1 MHVPKGFVKE
11 VKEDK
16 QVFGESSIPTDAKEV
31 FAGDASFYQMI
42 ESDSGGEAEDFFAL
56 AAAPKP
62 VASKVL
68 SVPVAGSGASGKKL
82 GILKLSLIIVL
93 VIVGVMLLVPVSLYC
108 FSALTAPEVPSQS
121 EKVGG
126 DRGVSGQSEGVK
138 TVPAAGSQVTVTSGA
153 GAMEEP
159 ASWKMAQVF
168 YQQKDYAKA
177 SSAYGKLLGNLG
189 TDSSHAIIR
198 DFLYL
203 RLALCSQ
210 RLGDGPVAEAYF
222 NKVLRSQA
230 PSVVALANYHMA
242 YSQFAAQNYSEART
256 KAYQTL
262 AIVETIERPY
272 CETMIND
279 CYYLIAQSLTAQAM
293 MYESERC
300 EVPVEWPTVKY
311 SEPFEQLDEAGL
323 LKLLQAGS
331 SPLKS
336 AVLGPQVQKLSTPDK
351 LQRWFV
357 KAYRAP
363 IEEVY
368 VNFAASGGPE
378 VHWACEYGPVHS
390 RAITLYLPA
399 VTGQRFAEIATGA
412 AGLLASFES
421 KKTLVYN
428 PDTYSS
434 VMERKALLGNEA
446 MAAWQRF
453 IFSYPKDKRLADAH
467 FGLGVLGTAAGQY
480 VSAVGEYR
488 QVANNFSQSALAPY
502 ALFNS
507 GKLQLGLKDYESAK
521 ADLKE
526 LTVQY
531 ADSQVS
537 DHGNIMLAQTA
548 MALGD
553 YENAQFVFRKIYNLE
568 LPAEQKLA
576 AAMGAAKCYYAMGD
590 NESAAVWFQK
600 FLDYAKASK
609 IAHPAEL
616 QNAYL
621 MLAQSYANM
630 GKYGEACS
638 GYKSALANSAS
649 PGEQF
654 EITMEL
660 GRAFM
665 KQQSFVEALQTI
677 ETINIIDLTAE
688 QTCRLWTAKARVLR
702 AMNLPDQGLTILEGK
717 AGATSSLQIK
727 SEMMLEMAQCYNATG
742 NYARA
747 RGLLCEAI
755 VNMPQS
761 SETAGLQCDLA
772 EVCLKMNE
780 NQQAINVCNEL
791 LKGNINSKIK
801 ARVEAVLG
809 EAYTKLKQFDRAAMV
824 YGGAGIIERPTSNAQ
839 RPMSN

>member
-1 MHVPKGFVKE
+1 
-11 VKEDK
+11 
-16 QVFGESSIPTDAKEV
+16 
-31 FAGDASFYQMI
+31 
-42 ESDSGGEAEDFFAL
+42 
-56 AAAPKP
+56 
-62 VASKVL
+62 
-68 SVPVAGSGASGKKL
+68 
-82 GILKLSLIIVL
+82 
-93 VIVGVMLLVPVSLYC
+93 
-108 FSALTAPEVPSQS
+108 
-121 EKVGG
+121 
-126 DRGVSGQSEGVK
+126 
-138 TVPAAGSQVTVTSGA
+138 
-153 GAMEEP
+153 
-159 ASWKMAQVF
+159 
-168 YQQKDYAKA
+168 
-177 SSAYGKLLGNLG
+177 
-189 TDSSHAIIR
+189 
-198 DFLYL
+198 
-203 RLALCSQ
+203 LCSQ

-230 PSVVALANYHMA
+230 PSVVALANYHIA
-242 YSQFAAQNYSEART
+242 FSQFAAGNYSEART

-293 MYESERC
+293 MYETDQC
-300 EVPVEWPTVKY
+300 EMPAEWPTVKY
-311 SEPFEQLDEAGL
+311 NEPFEQLDEAGL

-378 VHWACEYGPVHS
+378 VHWACEYGPVHA

-399 VTGQRFAEIATGA
+399 VTDRRFAEIASGA

-421 KKTLVYN
+421 KKMLVYN

-453 IFSYPKDKRLADAH
+453 IFAYPHDRRLAEAH
-467 FGLGVLGTAAGQY
+467 FGLGVLQTAAGQY
-480 VSAVGEYR
+480 LSAVGEYR
-488 QVANNFSQSALAPY
+488 QVSNNFSQSALAPY

-507 GKLQLGLKDYESAK
+507 GKLELGLKDYESAK

-537 DHGNIMLAQTA
+537 DQGNIMLAQTA

-553 YENAQFVFRKIYNLE
+553 YENAQLVFRKIYNLE

-590 NESAAVWFQK
+590 NESAAVWFNK
-600 FLDYAKASK
+600 FLEYAKASK
-609 IAHPAEL
+609 LANPAEL

-621 MLAQSYANM
+621 MLAQSYSKL
-630 GKYGEACS
+630 GKYGEACI

-660 GRAFM
+660 GQAFM

-780 NQQAINVCNEL
+780 YQQAINLCNEL

-801 ARVEAVLG
+801 TRVEAVLG
-809 EAYTKLKQFDRAAMV
+809 EAYTKLKQFDKAAMV
-824 YGGAGIIERPTSNAQ
+824 YGGAGLREKTEDRRQESGVRSQETEKKAEQ
-839 RPMSN
+839 RE